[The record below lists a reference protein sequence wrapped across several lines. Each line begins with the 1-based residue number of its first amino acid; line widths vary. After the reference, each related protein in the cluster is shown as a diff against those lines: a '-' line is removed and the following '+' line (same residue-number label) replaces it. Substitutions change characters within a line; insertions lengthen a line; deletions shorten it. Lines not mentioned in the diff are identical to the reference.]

1 MTPPK
6 GRTRRDPR
14 AELRAQTL
22 SDQPRRRIARG
33 AAPTAPASGGRRR
46 DPRAERAAAAIQV
59 GARRRFDWSG
69 AALAHQAHQGR
80 AETIGETGPAIR
92 VIDDPAF
99 LVLVVLDQPDGEIT
113 AHDRQLIAA
122 GRILADA
129 GGGAGGGAVVA
140 LAADAPAT
148 SGLDAAGADRV
159 LKVDFELFRGYS
171 PERRAAGVLAAV
183 EALDP
188 RHVLFAESGSGGADL
203 ARRVA
208 AATGERLF
216 PGVQTLTPTQAGRR
230 ARGGSSE
237 FSRTPARLMSI
248 APDAVPPLEEVRHEA
263 RPIPAPAPIPSA
275 FPGIRSARPLE
286 IDPDRLSLAE
296 ADFILGAGNGV
307 TDWTA
312 FADLAEVL
320 GATRGGSRVVCDAGH
335 LPRERQ
341 IGASGTLVTAR
352 CYFALGIAGAPQH
365 LQGITEVKH
374 VIAVNTDLHA
384 EMIKRADLAIVADA
398 QAVIPALI
406 RHARERRGTGG
417 DR

>member
-1 MTPPK
+1 
-6 GRTRRDPR
+6 
-14 AELRAQTL
+14 
-22 SDQPRRRIARG
+22 
-33 AAPTAPASGGRRR
+33 
-46 DPRAERAAAAIQV
+46 
-59 GARRRFDWSG
+59 
-69 AALAHQAHQGR
+69 
-80 AETIGETGPAIR
+80 
-92 VIDDPAF
+92 
-99 LVLVVLDQPDGEIT
+99 
-113 AHDRQLIAA
+113 
-122 GRILADA
+122 
-129 GGGAGGGAVVA
+129 
-140 LAADAPAT
+140 
-148 SGLDAAGADRV
+148 
-159 LKVDFELFRGYS
+159 
-171 PERRAAGVLAAV
+171 
-183 EALDP
+183 
-188 RHVLFAESGSGGADL
+188 
-203 ARRVA
+203 
-208 AATGERLF
+208 
-216 PGVQTLTPTQAGRR
+216 
-230 ARGGSSE
+230 
-237 FSRTPARLMSI
+237 MSI

-263 RPIPAPAPIPSA
+263 RPLPAPAPIPSA

-307 TDWTA
+307 TEWTA
-312 FADLAEVL
+312 FAELAEVL

-406 RHARERRGTGG
+406 RHARAQARERRGTGG